1 MFSSSVVFWLFS
13 LHFWPFSLESVL
25 VLTSALTP
33 KGPNRALITS
43 PRLLRSLLALSES
56 ELFWPLEASLGSES
70 IESLE
75 SLESLASLESLES
88 WEFRFA
94 DSNAVLIDS
103 SVALIISPILKR
115 SFIGLWV
122 RHDSSVLQR
131 LAFDC

>member
-70 IESLE
+70 IK
-75 SLESLASLESLES
+75 SLESLAYLESLES